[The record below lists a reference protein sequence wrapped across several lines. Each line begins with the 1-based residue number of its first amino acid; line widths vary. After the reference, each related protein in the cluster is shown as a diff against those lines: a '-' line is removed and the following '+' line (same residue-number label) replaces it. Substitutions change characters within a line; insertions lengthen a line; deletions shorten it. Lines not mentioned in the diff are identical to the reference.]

1 MRKFAISA
9 VLAASLAGAGLANAS
24 TTALSFDSLGTSG
37 FVTAFSGPS
46 FDDFYTFSVPTA
58 MIGTMA
64 GSAIS
69 GITFS
74 MSPTFLLSDAVLF
87 TSVDVFKGAPATG
100 VAVPFSGTIFSPLVN
115 RMVLRPLLLQAWARE
130 LTTSRSRVSRSTAP
144 PVTTPVT

>member
-100 VAVPFSGTIFSPLVN
+100 VAVPFSGTIFSPLV
-115 RMVLRPLLLQAWARE
+115 
-130 LTTSRSRVSRSTAP
+130 
-144 PVTTPVT
+144 

>member
-130 LTTSRSRVSRSTAP
+130 LTTLRSRASRSTVP